1 EVILNEG
8 LEKIGAEAFYHKNIE
23 SITIPGSVKEIGER
37 AFLGCRNLEEVI
49 LNEGLEKIGVR
60 AFLNTKIESITIP
73 DSVKEI
79 GD

>member
-1 EVILNEG
+1 MNSV
-8 LEKIGAEAFYHKNIE
+8 
-23 SITIPGSVKEIGER
+23 SITGSIKEIGER

-73 DSVKEI
+73 WFKKRNRQFSI
-79 GD
+79 